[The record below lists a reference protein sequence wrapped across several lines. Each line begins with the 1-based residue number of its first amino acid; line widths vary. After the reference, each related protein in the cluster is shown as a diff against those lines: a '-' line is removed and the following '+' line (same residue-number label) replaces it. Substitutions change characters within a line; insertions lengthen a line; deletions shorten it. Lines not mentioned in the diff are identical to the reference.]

1 MDPIAPALQDG
12 FRDSKNYSTDF
23 VFGVGAVTK
32 GVIISTPND
41 MRQKYKKKKI
51 FVFIILYIF

>member
-41 MRQKYKKKKI
+41 MRQKNI
-51 FVFIILYIF
+51 LIIRR